1 MLVASIHADNPG
13 SKTPAP
19 EDIPTTV
26 LRAGATHKKFSI
38 PNSLLT
44 SKVPFFNKLLS
55 TKPSPTED
63 QLTFEDLDEFA
74 FALFSRWVHGGK
86 LQGPHDFHSVQ
97 HYLCLYVIGQRWDV
111 EALCNDSEF
120 TLRGIKYAL
129 TYS

>member
-13 SKTPAP
+13 SKTPTP
-19 EDIPTTV
+19 GDIPITI
-26 LRAGATHKKFSI
+26 LRAGVTHKKF
-38 PNSLLT
+38 PVPRSLLT

-55 TKPSPTED
+55 TTPSPTED

-86 LQGPHDFHSVQ
+86 LQGPYDFHSVQ

-111 EALCNDSEF
+111 EALCNDSEYTF
-120 TLRGIKYAL
+120 
-129 TYS
+129 